1 MIFRTKLFLQSTR
14 FFAPTGFSCPFGPAF
29 QGSGYRLHCCQG
41 NNRSAA
47 LPIRRRLLP
56 SPTGKVV
63 TVYLEPCLS
72 SLFPSAKKKIVTVCP
87 DTPAN
92 RPCKHKFRFN
102 KETFYHGNSCIY
114 NRRKQ
119 YKLLLFSA
127 KHPFTFK
134 KNGNS
139 LSGIQESNGFPCLF
153 HSRPV
158 DSPQKPSQ
166 FSFSSSPSIFLFLK
180 DLKSAAQKPSHFSR
194 RR

>member
-63 TVYLEPCLS
+63 TVCLEPCLS

-87 DTPAN
+87 DTPAD

-102 KETFYHGNSCIY
+102 KEPFIMEIHAYIIEENNINCYFFLPSTLLLSKKMVTVCPGSKKVTVFPAFSTAALWILPK
-114 NRRKQ
+114 NRHSFPFPAP
-119 YKLLLFSA
+119 LLFSC
-127 KHPFTFK
+127 F
-134 KNGNS
+134 
-139 LSGIQESNGFPCLF
+139 
-153 HSRPV
+153 
-158 DSPQKPSQ
+158 
-166 FSFSSSPSIFLFLK
+166 
-180 DLKSAAQKPSHFSR
+180 
-194 RR
+194 

>member
-56 SPTGKVV
+56 SPHRKSSNS
-63 TVYLEPCLS
+63 LS
-72 SLFPSAKKKIVTVCP
+72 GARLFQPIPIRPEKIVTVCP

-158 DSPQKPSQ
+158 DSPQKPSH

-180 DLKSAAQKPSHFSR
+180 DLKSAAQKPSHFFR

>member
-29 QGSGYRLHCCQG
+29 QGSGYRLHCCLG

-63 TVYLEPCLS
+63 TVCMEPCLS

-87 DTPAN
+87 DTPAD
-92 RPCKHKFRFN
+92 RPCKHKFRFY

-134 KNGNS
+134 KKMVTVC
-139 LSGIQESNGFPCLF
+139 SGSKKVTVFPAFSTAALWILPKNRHSFPFPAPLLF
-153 HSRPV
+153 SC
-158 DSPQKPSQ
+158 
-166 FSFSSSPSIFLFLK
+166 F
-180 DLKSAAQKPSHFSR
+180 
-194 RR
+194 

>member
-1 MIFRTKLFLQSTR
+1 MPRRAFH
-14 FFAPTGFSCPFGPAF
+14 PAF

-63 TVYLEPCLS
+63 TVCLEPCLS

-87 DTPAN
+87 DTPAD

-119 YKLLLFSA
+119 YKLRLPLCIYTWNCYFFLPSTLLLSKKMVTVCPGSKKVTVFPAFSTAALWILPKNRHSFPFPAPLLFSC
-127 KHPFTFK
+127 F
-134 KNGNS
+134 
-139 LSGIQESNGFPCLF
+139 
-153 HSRPV
+153 
-158 DSPQKPSQ
+158 
-166 FSFSSSPSIFLFLK
+166 
-180 DLKSAAQKPSHFSR
+180 
-194 RR
+194 